1 MREVVAAGGLLLMA
15 VTVEGQV
22 SFSRVSTNPELGRL
36 DFIAAVAD
44 INGDGRDDILAGG
57 RDEYRLDGVP
67 GDRLTKAS
75 LHIFVGKEDGGFA
88 HAPELVEGTIEAR
101 DAYVV
106 VADFNSDSRADL
118 AVFDGGVYV
127 NEESVGYGNP
137 PQLWLSDNDGV
148 LRPSEGL
155 ADAVRA
161 EHALRPPAGKGLS
174 APADLHLKSATSGDI
189 DGDGDID
196 LWVDSIGGKNVS
208 SHFMVNNGDGT
219 FAVDEERAPTALRY
233 NPPESWYHLRG
244 RLVDLD
250 NDGDL
255 DLSLGQNRDAQPSTR
270 NEYSIVLLND
280 GTGHYPARI
289 ELPRP
294 AFNEGYTSVAGQTH
308 LDVNRDGFQDVLFVH
323 PRNNDA
329 LPDVLPFTGR
339 YIQVLINDSGTSF
352 VDETSTRMG
361 DQSATTSEYDSD
373 GFPLYNDG
381 DLGVHDVDRDGC
393 ADLVVSKSWGR
404 IRTESPMV
412 YRNSGSGQFKAMDPT
427 LFAGDDRYFGIQAVP
442 ADVNGDY
449 VVDFVVPHRDDGP
462 DDEWGSEDDFTT
474 LETLLNTTPAG
485 PVRCSPRV
493 TAVGT
498 LPARTLYVGTAA
510 VVVSVA
516 DAFQNAVTYQASSS
530 VPSVAT
536 VSVSGSD
543 VTVTAVAEGSTTIT
557 VTASGADNL
566 IATQQFKATATAFTS
581 APVRR
586 SRSSL

>member
-1 MREVVAAGGLLLMA
+1 MSALTAGLCAGTGDVRAQGSVA
-15 VTVEGQV
+15 
-22 SFSRVSTNPELGRL
+22 FSRVVTQPNVFV
-36 DFIAAVAD
+36 DNVAAVAD
-44 INGDGRDDILAGG
+44 LDGDGRDDVIAFKSL
-57 RDEYRLDGVP
+57 EYNVARE
-67 GDRLTKAS
+67 DRLTKS
-75 LHIFVGKEDGGFA
+75 PLRLFVSVGDGSFR
-88 HAPELVEGTIEAR
+88 HAPELVEGTIDVR
-101 DAYVV
+101 FPIV
-106 VADFNSDSRADL
+106 VADDFNNGRADL

-127 NEESVGYGNP
+127 VAESVGVGNP
-137 PQLWLSDNDGV
+137 PQLFLSSPDGR
-148 LRPSEGL
+148 LRSSSAL
-155 ADAVRA
+155 ADAVRR
-161 EHALRPPAGKGLS
+161 EHALRPNPDNSG
-174 APADLHLKSATSGDI
+174 PADLHLKSATSGDI

-196 LWVDSIGGKNVS
+196 LWVDSIGGANVS

-219 FAVDEERAPTALRY
+219 FTIDEERAPTALRY
-233 NPPESWYHLRG
+233 NNPPESWYHLEG

-255 DLSLGQNRDAQPSTR
+255 DLSLGQNRDAQPYTR

-294 AFNEGYTSVAGQTH
+294 AFNEGYTSVRGQTH

-373 GFPLYNDG
+373 GFPLNNDG

-412 YRNSGSGQFKAMDPT
+412 YRNSGSGQFAAMDPT
-427 LFAGDDRYFGIQAVP
+427 LFAGDDRYFGMQAVP
-442 ADVNGDY
+442 ADVNGDS
-449 VVDFVVPHRDDGP
+449 VVDFVVPHRDEGP

-474 LETLLNTTPAG
+474 LVTLLNTTPAG

-530 VPSVAT
+530 APSVAT

>member
-1 MREVVAAGGLLLMA
+1 MRKVVAAGGLLLMA

-22 SFSRVSTNPELGRL
+22 SFSRVSTNPELGRF
-36 DFIAAVAD
+36 DFIAAAAD
-44 INGDGRDDILAGG
+44 INGDGRDDIVAGG
-57 RDEYRLDGVP
+57 LTEYRDTGAP
-67 GDRLTKAS
+67 DDRFTKAP

-101 DAYVV
+101 NAYVV
-106 VADFNSDSRADL
+106 VADLNSDSRADL

-174 APADLHLKSATSGDI
+174 APADLHLKSVTSGDI

-219 FAVDEERAPTALRY
+219 FTVDEERAPTALRY
-233 NPPESWYHLRG
+233 NPPESWYHLEG

-255 DLSLGQNRDAQPSTR
+255 DLSLGQNRDAHPSTR

-308 LDVNRDGFQDVLFVH
+308 LDVNSDGFQDVLFVH

-339 YIQVLINDSGTSF
+339 YIQVLVNDGGTSF

-361 DQSATTSEYDSD
+361 DQSAITSEYDSD
-373 GFPLYNDG
+373 GFPLHNDG
-381 DLGVHDVDRDGC
+381 DLGTYDVDRDGC

-412 YRNSGSGQFKAMDPT
+412 YRNNGSGQFEAMDPDT
-427 LFAGDDRYFGIQAVP
+427 VR
-442 ADVNGDY
+442 
-449 VVDFVVPHRDDGP
+449 
-462 DDEWGSEDDFTT
+462 WG
-474 LETLLNTTPAG
+474 
-485 PVRCSPRV
+485 
-493 TAVGT
+493 
-498 LPARTLYVGTAA
+498 
-510 VVVSVA
+510 
-516 DAFQNAVTYQASSS
+516 
-530 VPSVAT
+530 
-536 VSVSGSD
+536 
-543 VTVTAVAEGSTTIT
+543 
-557 VTASGADNL
+557 
-566 IATQQFKATATAFTS
+566 
-581 APVRR
+581 
-586 SRSSL
+586 